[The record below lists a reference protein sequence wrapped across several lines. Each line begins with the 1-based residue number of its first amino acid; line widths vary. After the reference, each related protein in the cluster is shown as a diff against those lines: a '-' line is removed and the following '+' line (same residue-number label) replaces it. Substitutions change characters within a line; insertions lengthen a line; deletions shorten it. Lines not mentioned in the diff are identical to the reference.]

1 MTVSASGIVSSV
13 ANSAKRRYHG
23 STCRVIGKGTPMD
36 LIVRNTRMTDHPA
49 GELVDIGVENGR
61 IAVIE
66 PRLAAEG
73 ASYDAGGR
81 LVCGGFVETH
91 IHLDKSCI
99 IDRCAP
105 QTERQPNVV
114 ERVAAVKRHF
124 TVEDVCARARR
135 TLEKCIAHGATWMR
149 THVEVDPG
157 VGLRG
162 FEGVQALIDE
172 YKWAI
177 DIELCVFPQEGLT
190 DNPGTDQLLV
200 AALKR
205 GAKAV
210 GAAPNYDRDHAGQI
224 RRVFELARE
233 FGVDIDMHL
242 DSGNSPDVMDIHLV
256 CELTEQYGLGGHVAV
271 GHMTK
276 MSALPLDAFKRQAR
290 RLAEVG
296 VAVTVL
302 PATDLFMMGRDQE
315 FNVRRGVVDANL
327 LVEHGVNCS
336 ISTNNVLNPFTPYG
350 DCSLLRMAN
359 LHANVLQ
366 VSHTHR
372 LAECFRMLTD
382 RSARLLNLP
391 DYGIAVGN
399 PADLVVIDA
408 TSPEQAVA
416 EICQPLAV
424 FKRGRRTVTR
434 HAPELH
440 RPA

>member
-1 MTVSASGIVSSV
+1 
-13 ANSAKRRYHG
+13 
-23 STCRVIGKGTPMD
+23 MD
-36 LIVRNTRMTDHPA
+36 LVVRNARLVDRHSD
-49 GELVDIGVENGR
+49 GLVDIGVERGR
-61 IAVIE
+61 IVAIE

-73 ASYDAGGR
+73 GSYDAAGR
-81 LVCGGFVETH
+81 LVCAGFVETH

-99 IDRCAP
+99 IDRCEPEAG
-105 QTERQPNVV
+105 RQPDVV
-114 ERVAAVKRHF
+114 RRVAAVKKDF
-124 TVEDVCARARR
+124 TAEDVRTRARR
-135 TLEKCIAHGATWMR
+135 TLEKCIAHGATRMR
-149 THVEVDPG
+149 THVEIDPG

-162 FEGVQALIDE
+162 FDGVQSLIDE

-190 DNPGTDQLLV
+190 DNPVTDELIV

-205 GAKAV
+205 GVRAV
-210 GAAPNYDRDHAGQI
+210 GAAPNYDIDHAGQI
-224 RRVFELARE
+224 HRIFELGRE
-233 FGVDIDMHL
+233 FGVEIDMHL
-242 DSGNSPDVMDIHLV
+242 DSGDSAEAMDIGLV
-256 CELTEQYGLGGHVAV
+256 CELTERYGLGGRVAV
-271 GHMTK
+271 GHMSK
-276 MSALPLDAFKRQAR
+276 MSALPPEAFKRMAR
-290 RLAEVG
+290 RLADAG

-302 PATDLFMMGRDQE
+302 PATDLFMTGRNQE

-372 LAECFRMLTD
+372 LAECFRMLTS

-391 DYGIAVGN
+391 DYGIVVGN

-408 TSPEQAVA
+408 LSPEQAVA
-416 EICQPLAV
+416 EIAEPLAV

-434 HAPELH
+434 QPPELH
-440 RPA
+440 RPG

>member
-1 MTVSASGIVSSV
+1 ME
-13 ANSAKRRYHG
+13 
-23 STCRVIGKGTPMD
+23 
-36 LIVRNTRMTDHPA
+36 LIVRNARIADHLL
-49 GELVDIGVENGR
+49 GEGLHDIGVEKGR
-61 IAVIE
+61 IVAIE
-66 PRLAAEG
+66 PELAAECP
-73 ASYDAGGR
+73 SYDAAGR
-81 LVCGGFVETH
+81 LVCAGFVETH

-99 IDRCAP
+99 IDRCEP
-105 QTERQPNVV
+105 ETERDPHVV
-114 ERVAAVKRHF
+114 QRVAAVKRHF
-124 TVEDVCARARR
+124 TVEDVRARARR
-135 TLEKCIAHGATWMR
+135 TLEKCVSHGATRMR

-162 FEGVQALIDE
+162 FEGVQSLVDE

-190 DNPGTDQLLV
+190 DNPGTDELIV
-200 AALKR
+200 EALKR

-210 GAAPNYDRDHAGQI
+210 GAAPNYDSDHAGQI
-224 RRVFELARE
+224 RRIFELARE
-233 FGVDIDMHL
+233 YSVDIDMHL
-242 DSGNSPDVMDIHLV
+242 DSGNSPEAMDIHLV
-256 CELTEQYGLGGHVAV
+256 CDLTEQYGLGGHVAV
-271 GHMTK
+271 GHMSK
-276 MSALPLDAFKRQAR
+276 MSSMPLDALKKQAR
-290 RLAEVG
+290 RLADAG

-302 PATDLFMMGRDQE
+302 TATDLFMMGRNQE

-366 VSHTHR
+366 VSHTQR
-372 LAECFRMLTD
+372 LAECFRMLTE

-391 DYGIAVGN
+391 DYGITVGN
-399 PADLVVIDA
+399 PADFVVIDA
-408 TSPEQAVA
+408 QSPEQAVA

-434 HAPELH
+434 HSAQLH
-440 RPA
+440 YPA

>member
-1 MTVSASGIVSSV
+1 
-13 ANSAKRRYHG
+13 
-23 STCRVIGKGTPMD
+23 MD
-36 LIVRNTRMTDHPA
+36 LIVRNARIADHPSE
-49 GELVDIGVENGR
+49 GPVDIGAESGR
-61 IAVIE
+61 IVAIE
-66 PRLAAEG
+66 PGLAAEG

-99 IDRCAP
+99 IDRCEP
-105 QTERQPNVV
+105 ETEREPHVV
-114 ERVAAVKRHF
+114 QRVAAVKRDF
-124 TVEDVCARARR
+124 TIEDVRTRARR
-135 TLEKCIAHGATWMR
+135 TLEKCISHGATRMR
-149 THVEVDPG
+149 THVEIDPG

-162 FEGVQALIDE
+162 FEGVQALVDE

-190 DNPGTDQLLV
+190 DNPGTDELLV
-200 AALKR
+200 EALKR
-205 GAKAV
+205 GAKVV
-210 GAAPNYDRDHAGQI
+210 GAAPNYDSDHAGQI
-224 RRVFELARE
+224 RRIFELARE

-242 DSGNSPDVMDIHLV
+242 DAGNSPEAMDIHLV
-256 CELTEQYGLGGHVAV
+256 CELTEQYRLGGHVAV

-276 MSALPLDAFKRQAR
+276 MSALPLDAFEKQAR
-290 RLAEVG
+290 RLADVG

-302 PATDLFMMGRDQE
+302 PATDLFMMGRNQE
-315 FNVRRGVVDANL
+315 FNVRRGVADANL
-327 LVEHGVNCS
+327 LTEHGVNCS

-408 TSPEQAVA
+408 QSPEQAVA

-424 FKRGRRTVTR
+424 YKRGRRTVTR
-434 HAPELH
+434 HPPELH

>member
-1 MTVSASGIVSSV
+1 
-13 ANSAKRRYHG
+13 
-23 STCRVIGKGTPMD
+23 MD
-36 LIVRNTRMTDHPA
+36 LIVRNARIADHPQ
-49 GELVDIGVENGR
+49 GEPLHDIGVERGR
-61 IAVIE
+61 IVAIE
-66 PRLAAEG
+66 PSLAAEG
-73 ASYDAGGR
+73 PIYDAAGR
-81 LVCGGFVETH
+81 LACAGFVETH

-99 IDRCAP
+99 IDRCEP
-105 QTERQPNVV
+105 ETEREPHVV
-114 ERVAAVKRHF
+114 QRVAAVKRHF
-124 TVEDVCARARR
+124 TVEDVRARARR
-135 TLEKCIAHGATWMR
+135 TLEKCISHGATRMR

-157 VGLRG
+157 VELRG
-162 FEGVQALIDE
+162 FEGVQSLVDE

-190 DNPGTDQLLV
+190 DNPGTDELIV
-200 AALKR
+200 EALQR

-210 GAAPNYDRDHAGQI
+210 GAAPNYDSDHAGQI
-224 RRVFELARE
+224 RRIFELGRE
-233 FGVDIDMHL
+233 YGVDIDMHL
-242 DSGNSPDVMDIHLV
+242 DSGNSPEAMDIHLV
-256 CELTEQYGLGGHVAV
+256 CDLTEQYGLGGHVAV
-271 GHMTK
+271 GHMSK
-276 MSALPLDAFKRQAR
+276 MSAMPLDAFEKQAR
-290 RLAEVG
+290 RLADVG

-302 PATDLFMMGRDQE
+302 PATDLFMMGRNQE
-315 FNVRRGVVDANL
+315 FNVRRGVVDANF

-366 VSHTHR
+366 VSHAHR

-408 TSPEQAVA
+408 QSPEQAVA

-434 HAPELH
+434 HPAQLH
-440 RPA
+440 YAA